1 MAEPQMQP
9 DYAVNVEKY
18 ASTVNAAAIK
28 GIVNY
33 LSIALRDRDSSL
45 VAASDPEELT
55 RVRDSFMKTK
65 LGLTQTDAELD
76 AALKDVLKTMTGE
89 RNKSRVTV
97 YYLLAEKFGKL
108 GLFAIPQATT
118 AMQPTK
124 GSVPGPVNNPR
135 ELFVM
140 LLSVARQNT
149 QLSSKIYKEIS
160 QQAQDSDIKEALE
173 SRVWIVEKD
182 LSAIDRCFELM
193 GEKPVQLSGQL
204 QEWLVEDFRKELAE
218 IETPAAKAIFLLTK
232 ADRLNHARVAEYE
245 GLVETADV
253 SGHYA
258 VGILLESCLADKLV
272 FIERTRRFIR
282 NFAVS
287 KVAARVGA

>member
-1 MAEPQMQP
+1 MPAR
-9 DYAVNVEKY
+9 
-18 ASTVNAAAIK
+18 NA
-28 GIVNY
+28 
-33 LSIALRDRDSSL
+33 
-45 VAASDPEELT
+45 
-55 RVRDSFMKTK
+55 
-65 LGLTQTDAELD
+65 
-76 AALKDVLKTMTGE
+76 
-89 RNKSRVTV
+89 
-97 YYLLAEKFGKL
+97 
-108 GLFAIPQATT
+108 
-118 AMQPTK
+118 
-124 GSVPGPVNNPR
+124 R

-160 QQAQDSDIKEALE
+160 QQAQDPDIKEALE

-204 QEWLVEDFRKELAE
+204 QEWLVEDFRKELTE

-232 ADRLNHARVAEYE
+232 IDRFNHARIAEYE

-272 FIERTRRFIR
+272 FVERTRRFIR
-282 NFAVS
+282 NLGAT